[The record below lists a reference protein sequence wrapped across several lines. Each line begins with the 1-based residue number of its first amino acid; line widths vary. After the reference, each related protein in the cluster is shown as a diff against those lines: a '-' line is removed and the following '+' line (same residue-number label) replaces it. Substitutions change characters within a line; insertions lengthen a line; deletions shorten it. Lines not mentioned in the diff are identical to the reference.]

1 MLISDVVAHGA
12 QHSPDAPALIF
23 HDRLWTFAELDSE
36 VNRYGQWVA
45 ANVPAGQP
53 IAVISD
59 NRPEMLL
66 IAYAAP
72 SVGVPVVFGNT
83 RLNQAEL
90 TAILA
95 PSNPVL
101 VMGPASDEDTLHAV
115 AAGLPGAPE
124 VLTFESLDRSA
135 NELSVS
141 SQDGARPNA
150 DDVAWLIHTSGTT
163 GPAKTVMLTHRSL
176 LAGVLNTALDR
187 PMTAT
192 DTYLFCFPLFHVAA
206 YNVIHAHLR
215 RAAVVL
221 LPKFEARSVADAI
234 ATHHVT
240 MLSLAP
246 TMVSMLLDLAETDAH
261 MDLSTIHT
269 IAYGAAAMSTGLLR
283 RASEAWGCGF
293 AQGYGM
299 TELSGNAVFLSPDDH
314 RRALDD
320 RPELLNS
327 AGRPGPLVAVRI
339 TDTDGTDCP
348 AGQPGEILIRGDQ
361 VAAGYLHQPN
371 ETAAA
376 FVDGWMHTGD
386 IGYLDGSGYLFIVD
400 RLKDIVITG
409 GENVASREVEDAMSL
424 HPNVQQVAV
433 IGLPDDR
440 WGEVVCAVVIARTP
454 PSDPAET
461 ALFTEELITWGKQ
474 QLSGFKAPKRI
485 VFADSLPL
493 NASGKVLKS
502 ELRSRQNNPP
512 R

>member
-1 MLISDVVAHGA
+1 
-12 QHSPDAPALIF
+12 
-23 HDRLWTFAELDSE
+23 
-36 VNRYGQWVA
+36 
-45 ANVPAGQP
+45 
-53 IAVISD
+53 
-59 NRPEMLL
+59 
-66 IAYAAP
+66 
-72 SVGVPVVFGNT
+72 
-83 RLNQAEL
+83 
-90 TAILA
+90 
-95 PSNPVL
+95 
-101 VMGPASDEDTLHAV
+101 
-115 AAGLPGAPE
+115 
-124 VLTFESLDRSA
+124 
-135 NELSVS
+135 
-141 SQDGARPNA
+141 
-150 DDVAWLIHTSGTT
+150 
-163 GPAKTVMLTHRSL
+163 
-176 LAGVLNTALDR
+176 
-187 PMTAT
+187 
-192 DTYLFCFPLFHVAA
+192 
-206 YNVIHAHLR
+206 
-215 RAAVVL
+215 
-221 LPKFEARSVADAI
+221 
-234 ATHHVT
+234 
-240 MLSLAP
+240 
-246 TMVSMLLDLAETDAH
+246 
-261 MDLSTIHT
+261 
-269 IAYGAAAMSTGLLR
+269 
-283 RASEAWGCGF
+283 
-293 AQGYGM
+293 M

-339 TDTDGTDCP
+339 IDTDGTDCP
-348 AGQPGEILIRGDQ
+348 AGQPGEILIRGEQ

-461 ALFTEELITWGKQ
+461 ALLTEELITWGKQ
-474 QLSGFKAPKRI
+474 HLSGFKAPKRI